1 MSDPVSHLKQE
12 LLAAA
17 ERQQRHTVLAP
28 KNRRRWLERFRFV
41 PRRRR
46 RLVVVLAAVALATAV
61 TTAGWAIVR
70 EVVSHESFVGLPP
83 VGATPSAP
91 ESGELVIYYRLD
103 TDTDVEPAHGRWRWV
118 YADGRLLTADARPMA
133 QRSHSDLP
141 EADNR
146 WSSGLLEQRLTPE
159 GVELLRSE
167 IVSTGLFEHN
177 QTRPSRGSRSS
188 PHYSIH
194 NEIQVRIGDRLI
206 RVQGKFTP
214 NSNEFPKRL
223 RERLADPASW
233 LPASAWADRRLRAYV
248 PSRYAISYGGL
259 FQKTERSRILSLLP
273 ARAGD
278 LLRDRDAVPR
288 RRGYDGGGFTRTSL
302 TYYVSDVTTEEAR
315 ALVKALDDA
324 GLKRDGGL
332 GYSFEIPGTS
342 VDPPPPLK
350 GPVRHVVF
358 IGFSPYFPHGET
370 VCLACG

>member
-17 ERQQRHTVLAP
+17 ERQQRDTVLAP
-28 KNRRRWLERFRFV
+28 KSRRRWLERSRAV
-41 PRRRR
+41 PGRRR

-70 EVVSHESFVGLPP
+70 EVVHDESLVSLPP

-91 ESGELVIYYRLD
+91 ESGKLVIYYRLD
-103 TDTDVEPAHGRWRWV
+103 MQGPKHAWRWV
-118 YADGRLLTADARPMA
+118 YADGRLLTASGAPQAVSASRPTG
-133 QRSHSDLP
+133 SDVR
-141 EADNR
+141 EAANR

-177 QTRPSRGSRSS
+177 QTAGDSS
-188 PHYSIH
+188 PNHSIH

-206 RVQGKFTP
+206 RVQGKFTAD
-214 NSNEFPKRL
+214 SNEFPKRV
-223 RERLADPASW
+223 RERLIDPASW

-248 PSRYAISYGGL
+248 PSMYAVRYGGL
-259 FQKTERSRILSLLP
+259 FQTTERSRILSLLP

-278 LLRDRDAVPR
+278 LLDDRDAVPR

-350 GPVRHVVF
+350 GPLRQVVF

-370 VCLACG
+370 VCLGCG

>member
-12 LLAAA
+12 LLSAA

-28 KNRRRWLERFRFV
+28 KSRRGWLERSRAV
-41 PRRRR
+41 SGRRR

-70 EVVSHESFVGLPP
+70 EVVHDESLVSLPP

-103 TDTDVEPAHGRWRWV
+103 VKQDIKPAHGRWRWV
-118 YADGRLLTADARPMA
+118 YADGRLLTADARPVA
-133 QRSHSDLP
+133 QQSHSDLP

-167 IVSTGLFEHN
+167 IVSTGLFEHD
-177 QTRPSRGSRSS
+177 QTADDSS

-206 RVQGKFTP
+206 RVQGKFTA

-233 LPASAWADRRLRAYV
+233 LPASAWEDRRLRAYV
-248 PSRYAISYGGL
+248 PSRYAVSYGGL
-259 FQKTERSRILSLLP
+259 FQTTERSRILSLLP

-350 GPVRHVVF
+350 GPVRPVVF

-370 VCLACG
+370 LCLACG

>member
-1 MSDPVSHLKQE
+1 MSDPVIHLKQE
-12 LLAAA
+12 LMAAA
-17 ERQQRHTVLAP
+17 ERQQGDTVLAP
-28 KNRRRWLERFRFV
+28 KSRGRWLERSRALSG
-41 PRRRR
+41 RRR
-46 RLVVVLAAVALATAV
+46 RLVVVLAAVAVATAV
-61 TTAGWAIVR
+61 TTAGWAIVHK
-70 EVVSHESFVGLPP
+70 VVIHESFESLPP

-103 TDTDVEPAHGRWRWV
+103 VKQDEKPAHGRWRWV
-118 YADGRLLTADARPMA
+118 YADGRLLTADSRPMA

-146 WSSGLLEQRLTPE
+146 WSSGLLEQRLTPA
-159 GVELLRSE
+159 GVELMRSE

-177 QTRPSRGSRSS
+177 QIAGDSS
-188 PHYSIH
+188 PDHSIH
-194 NEIQVRIGDRLI
+194 NEIQVRIGDRLV
-206 RVQGKFTP
+206 RVQGKFTRD
-214 NSNEFPKRL
+214 SNEFPQRL

-233 LPASAWADRRLRAYV
+233 LPASAWADRRLRPYV
-248 PSRYAISYGGL
+248 PSRYKVSYGGL
-259 FQKTERSRILSLLP
+259 FQTTERARILSLLP

-278 LLRDRDAVPR
+278 LLRDRDAAPR

-324 GLKRDGGL
+324 GLKRDGL
-332 GYSFEIPGTS
+332 GYSLEIPGTS

-350 GPVRHVVF
+350 GPVRQVVF

-370 VCLACG
+370 VCLGCG